1 MRASGAF
8 ICVWRGK
15 YQLVPAHKTCRLST
29 DEVEEL
35 FDAGLLEVRKLLPW
49 QLELVKHHR
58 LKVVAA
64 LFVVE
69 KPSSTG
75 IRRDVTEPKRR
86 SGGRKSSGGTGK
98 ST

>member
-1 MRASGAF
+1 MNDRQRTALQIMRASGAF

-64 LFVVE
+64 LFV
-69 KPSSTG
+69 
-75 IRRDVTEPKRR
+75 TEPKRR